1 VLIHSLSPLFWPGIV
16 LVASAASVGW
26 QAHDLAHLGDRR
38 ATLRDSLTAVEL
50 RLADARAASGAVTD
64 ALDELLR
71 ARAARDSVAAR
82 PMLVISVTENRLW
95 YRRGAEVLFEARV
108 ASGSGRHLVRP
119 GGDQWRFDTPR
130 GRLMVERKDTE
141 PAWVAPEWHYVEAA
155 ERLGARLVHL
165 RRDTA
170 VPIGGGAVIA
180 VSGANVVTRY
190 PDGREVP
197 FEARDGT
204 EIRAGNALL
213 VPPPGTNQ
221 RRYPGVLGSHRLY
234 IGGGYGIHGTNAP
247 SSIGRS
253 VSHGCIRL
261 RNEDIEAL
269 YRLVPVGS
277 PVYVY

>member
-1 VLIHSLSPLFWPGIV
+1 
-16 LVASAASVGW
+16 
-26 QAHDLAHLGDRR
+26 
-38 ATLRDSLTAVEL
+38 
-50 RLADARAASGAVTD
+50 
-64 ALDELLR
+64 LLQE
-71 ARAARDSVAAR
+71 RAARDSVSER
-82 PMLVISVTENRLW
+82 PILVISVAENRLW

-130 GRLMVERKDTE
+130 GRLSVKRKDVE

-155 ERLGARLVHL
+155 ERIGSRLVQL
-165 RRDTA
+165 RRDASFPT
-170 VPIGGGAVIA
+170 PGGALIT
-180 VSGANVVTRY
+180 VSGADVVTRY

-204 EIRAGNALL
+204 EIRVGNQLL

-247 SSIGRS
+247 TSIGHS

-261 RNEDIEAL
+261 RNEDIEVL
-269 YRLVPVGS
+269 YRIVPVGA